1 MATAE
6 AEVLVWV
13 SEYHGLKHVSEGLCW
28 AKAALG
34 STHSA
39 REVKGKRK
47 GCRVLYEWSSPQLQ
61 KRGTE
66 LATAQSKN
74 CREDKA
80 VPQS

>member
-6 AEVLVWV
+6 AAVLVWV
-13 SEYHGLKHVSEGLCW
+13 SQYHGLNHVSEVLCW

-47 GCRVLYEWSSPQLQ
+47 GCRVIYERSSPQLQ

-66 LATAQSKN
+66 LATVQGKN